1 MSYEPPSRD
10 DLDGF
15 YAPQGKQP
23 PNQPQPQNQPWAGQP
38 PQDQQQQGW
47 EQQPKRGQ
55 PAGQRGG
62 RKKRSSTRVGCLTL
76 LGVFVLVGIIVGI
89 VQAASGGNNNS
100 PASSATTQPPAVG
113 ATTAPPSSAT
123 SPAAPPMTASEQSAL
138 QAAENY
144 LSVEPGWSY
153 QGLIG
158 QLDSPDGSGFS
169 VADATFAV
177 NNLSPAPNWNQ
188 QAAIAAK
195 NYQSSIG
202 GFSACSMVQQLDS
215 PDGGQFTQAQAE
227 YGAQSVGLGSC

>member
-1 MSYEPPSRD
+1 MSYEPPARD
-10 DLDGF
+10 DFDGF
-15 YAPQGKQP
+15 YAPLGEQP
-23 PNQPQPQNQPWAGQP
+23 PNQPWAGQP
-38 PQDQQQQGW
+38 PQYQLQQGW
-47 EQQPKRGQ
+47 EQQPKRGR
-55 PAGQRGG
+55 PAGPRGG

-89 VQAASGGNNNS
+89 EAASGGSNNS
-100 PASSATTQPPAVG
+100 PASSSTTQPPAVG
-113 ATTAPPSSAT
+113 ATTAPPSSAP
-123 SPAAPPMTASEQSAL
+123 SPAALPMTASEQSAL

-144 LSVEPGWSY
+144 LSAEPGWSY
-153 QGLIG
+153 QALID

-215 PDGGQFTQAQAE
+215 PDGGQFTQPQAE
-227 YGAQSVGLGSC
+227 YGSQAVGLGSC